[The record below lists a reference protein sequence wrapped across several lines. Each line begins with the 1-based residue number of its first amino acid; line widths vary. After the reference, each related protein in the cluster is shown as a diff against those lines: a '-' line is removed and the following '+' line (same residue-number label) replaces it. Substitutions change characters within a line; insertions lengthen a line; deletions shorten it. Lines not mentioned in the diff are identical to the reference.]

1 MTCINAQK
9 LMTGFINEELD
20 IDTLELFLMHIRS
33 CDSCRE
39 DLEVYYSLFAGMKLL
54 DEDKNISMDYQVDFE
69 RKLKRAEE
77 TVHRARMRV
86 IQKRIAILIIAIL
99 IAFLV

>member
-1 MTCINAQK
+1 MTCIEAQK
-9 LMTGFINEELD
+9 LMNGFINEELD
-20 IDTLELFLMHIRS
+20 IDTLEMFLVHIRG

-39 DLEVYYSLFAGMKLL
+39 DLEVYYTLFAGMKLL
-54 DEDKNISMDYQVDFE
+54 DEDKNISMNYQVDFE

-77 TVHRARMRV
+77 VVHKTRMRV
-86 IQKRIAILIIAIL
+86 IQKRIAIIVIAIL